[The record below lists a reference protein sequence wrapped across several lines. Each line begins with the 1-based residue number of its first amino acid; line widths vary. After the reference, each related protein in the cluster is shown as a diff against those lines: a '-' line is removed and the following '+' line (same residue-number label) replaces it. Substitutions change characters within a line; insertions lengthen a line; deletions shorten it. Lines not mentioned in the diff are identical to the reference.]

1 MRWFLSRGVFLCGVL
16 LLAHIAYAVEVSN
29 VRITDVTDESVTVEW
44 KTDVPTDG
52 TINYGL
58 NSDVGLIRYPLFDKK
73 EHKLVIDK
81 LDPSTTYHFRVISAD
96 EQGNRSATAGFVFTT
111 AGEVGSANTDKIED
125 AEQRAV
131 AERIIQ
137 DLEEVTDPEAIVSI
151 VNKVQQVAR
160 EVLKPPSI
168 IGKPKVVVN
177 GDTVDISW
185 TTDRDSNSIVHFA
198 RDSEYDAAS
207 SDPYPSSQG
216 DPDERVKSHEV
227 SLIGLDPATVYH
239 FKVSS
244 TDSVGLMG
252 ESKDD
257 TFKTKSK
264 QPQVENVIIN
274 RIQETSAMVNWST
287 GGVLAKGIV
296 EYKNL
301 RTKQIK
307 SAGNPIFAT
316 KHSVPLTGLEFGT
329 RYEVTVT
336 SVNEAGDQA
345 VSRPI
350 TFATVRDVVAP
361 LINKVN
367 NESTLFPGEEVKIQ
381 TILSWE
387 TDEPTLCQ
395 VFYVQGLVVQSESG
409 ASFMPKETNP
419 LTSHTQVIVGFAPA
433 TVYKFW
439 VSCDDEAGNE
449 TRSEDFVLITPV
461 KEKSIIDIILEN
473 FEGTFGWVKNI

>member
-1 MRWFLSRGVFLCGVL
+1 MFVCACLGLGY
-16 LLAHIAYAVEVSN
+16 AMTAYAVEVSN
-29 VRITDVTDESVTVEW
+29 VRISEVTDESATIEW

-58 NSDVGLIRYPLFDKK
+58 NSDVGLVRYPVFDKK
-73 EHKLVIDK
+73 EHKLIIDK
-81 LDPSTTYHFRVISAD
+81 LDPSTTYHFRVISTD
-96 EQGNRSATAGFVFTT
+96 EQGNKSATAGFVFTT
-111 AGEVGSANTDKIED
+111 AGETGSANTDKIED

-131 AERIIQ
+131 TQRIIE
-137 DLEEVTDPEAIVSI
+137 DLDQVTDPDAIVSI
-151 VNKVQQVAR
+151 VEKVQQVAR

-168 IGKPKVVVN
+168 IGKPNVVIR
-177 GDTVDISW
+177 GDEVDISW
-185 TTDRDSNSIVHFA
+185 TTDRDSNSIVNFA
-198 RDSEYDAAS
+198 MDSEFDPAA

-216 DPDERVKSHEV
+216 DPDERVKAHTV
-227 SLIGLDPATVYH
+227 TLIGLEPATTYH

-244 TDSVGLMG
+244 TDSVGLTG
-252 ESKDD
+252 ESRDD

-264 QPQVENVIIN
+264 QPQVENVVIN
-274 RIQETSAMVNWST
+274 RIQETSALVNWST

-301 RTKQIK
+301 RTRQVK

-316 KHSVPLTGLEFGT
+316 KHAVPLTGLEFGT

-345 VSRPI
+345 VSKPI

-381 TILSWE
+381 TIISWE

-395 VFYVQGLVVQSESG
+395 VFYVQGLIVGTDDE
-409 ASFMPKETNP
+409 ASSMLRETNP

-439 VSCDDEAGNE
+439 VKCDDEAGNE